1 MSNGFNIKPRDQMLT
16 LKQHNKNIKY
26 CNTTMPLKNAL
37 CHTTSKWFNQ
47 YSHYYHEVCCTKA
60 PTFLKPHQASSS
72 FALKK
77 KKMKLNFFFLQ
88 MFSLWEIQMLW
99 LLDGY
104 HFNITNF
111 VFHEGY
117 ATCEYHTIMLRFIFQ
132 RWIYLVIFSEN
143 IMPWS
148 IYLPIIDTNEQGS

>member
-1 MSNGFNIKPRDQMLT
+1 VLREEVTNTNIIVFVLNYMSNGFNIKPRDQMLT

-88 MFSLWEIQMLW
+88 MFSLWEIQML
-99 LLDGY
+99 
-104 HFNITNF
+104 
-111 VFHEGY
+111 
-117 ATCEYHTIMLRFIFQ
+117 
-132 RWIYLVIFSEN
+132 
-143 IMPWS
+143 
-148 IYLPIIDTNEQGS
+148 